1 MLMLF
6 EAEVKLEG
14 TLNRR
19 RGRPSL
25 PLPLKLMEMTF
36 Q

>member
-14 TLNRR
+14 TMNR